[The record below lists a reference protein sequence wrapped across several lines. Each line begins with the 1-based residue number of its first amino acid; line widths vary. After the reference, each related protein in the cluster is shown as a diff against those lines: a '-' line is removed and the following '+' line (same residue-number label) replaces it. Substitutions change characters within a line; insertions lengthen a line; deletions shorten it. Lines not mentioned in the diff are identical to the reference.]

1 MANCISGL
9 PLFHTHFRFPKLTTS
24 CAATFGRM
32 ANRNVVEASKGQ
44 LQNYLARKSFAL
56 KKDQANACD
65 GDSGYV
71 LVRFKNAVLGVGY
84 YDKSEAAVASL
95 FPKSMVRE

>member
-1 MANCISGL
+1 M
-9 PLFHTHFRFPKLTTS
+9 PPKD
-24 CAATFGRM
+24 
-32 ANRNVVEASKGQ
+32 Q

-84 YDKSEAAVASL
+84 YDKSEGAVASL
-95 FPKSMVRE
+95 FPKSMVRGSNDLIFLVLLPRNID